1 MFRNHLLFTLFAATG
16 ILNQTVYAQTT
27 STLQLYFES
36 DSFNLP
42 EKEKE
47 KLSVFIKNADSV
59 VIQNVTV
66 FAYCDDVGETEYNAV
81 LSAKRAEQV
90 TTLLLAQKIDRT
102 IITKIQ
108 GKGELPLTTETT
120 EVEQQRLQN
129 RRAELTF
136 TFEKKEKPK
145 AQQPSLFS
153 DSLKVGDK
161 ITLSN
166 ILFVPG
172 RHELLPESYP
182 ALENLVK
189 TVKEKSNINFII
201 NGHICCLPEGEEGM
215 DFGTGIQNLSVAR
228 AKAIYDYLI
237 KNGVAEKRLSY
248 KGLRAD
254 FKTGR
259 GEKYDRRVEIEI
271 RSVTNE

>member
-1 MFRNHLLFTLFAATG
+1 MTISKLIFLLLASCILSTLVKA
-16 ILNQTVYAQTT
+16 QTVK
-27 STLQLYFES
+27 TLQLYFET
-36 DSFNLP
+36 DSFNLS

-47 KLSVFIKNADSV
+47 KLSVFIKNTDSV
-59 VIQNVTV
+59 VIQNITV
-66 FAYCDDVGETEYNAV
+66 FAYCDDVGETEYNAT
-81 LSAKRAEQV
+81 LSEKRAQQV
-90 TTLLLAQKIDRT
+90 KALLLAQKIDKT
-102 IITKIQ
+102 LITQIQ
-108 GKGELPLTTETT
+108 GKGELPLNTPTI

-129 RRAELTF
+129 RRAELIF
-136 TFEKKEKPK
+136 TFEEKVKPK
-145 AQQPSLFS
+145 AEQNSLFS
-153 DSLKVGDK
+153 DNLKVGDK

-172 RHELLPESYP
+172 RHELLPESYY
-182 ALENLVK
+182 ALERLLN

-201 NGHICCLPEGEEGM
+201 NGHICCYPPGKEGI
-215 DFGTGIQNLSVAR
+215 DHGTGLENLSEAR

-237 KNGVAEKRLSY
+237 KNGVEEKRLSY

-271 RSVTNE
+271 SSINNN